1 MQGSLCPLVVW
12 VESDQGLVGAG
23 STEVESGGSKGGN
36 DEDTGA
42 SQPLKEMPNGSGRDH
57 NAAHPSTSLR

>member
-1 MQGSLCPLVVW
+1 MQGNLYPLVVR

-23 STEVESGGSKGGN
+23 STEVESGGSKGKD

-42 SQPLKEMPNGSGRDH
+42 SQPLEEMPNGSGRDH
-57 NAAHPSTSLR
+57 DAVHPSTSLR